1 MAALGDPLVLVNS
14 AGGNVKQ
21 RHWGNLAPASASEV
35 IDLDLKAMF
44 YCTLAALPVMRARGD
59 GTNRPYRLA
68 GGVSLTPITG
78 PSYMAAKHAVVALSR
93 SLNAEEGIHGI
104 RSICLSPGEVET
116 PILNTRPVPPTAEE
130 RALMLQPQDVVEV
143 ALFCATLPR
152 RACVTELVLLPTDD
166 PLVRAQAD
174 AIETP
179 VGAPLPSSL
188 AKSFGCRE
196 IRMRAGSGAVP
207 PATRMDAA
215 HQRRTASQS
224 MPATVPPW
232 NYSRAQRK
240 GPSCRRRRRRRDR
253 GSAVRNPSAPPGSPG
268 ADAFPV
274 RRQGLQVLGS
284 RSHTTSGADHV
295 TDFEA
300 LGLHRLRD

>member
-1 MAALGDPLVLVNS
+1 MSSS
-14 AGGNVKQ
+14 ATGQ
-21 RHWGNLAPASASEV
+21 SRPASASEV

-59 GTNRPYRLA
+59 GRIVHIA
-68 GGVSLTPITG
+68 SQAGVSLTPITG

-130 RALMLQPQDVVEV
+130 RALMLQPEDVAEV

-166 PLVRAQAD
+166 RLVRAQAH
-174 AIETP
+174 AIETL

-188 AKSFGCRE
+188 AKSFG
-196 IRMRAGSGAVP
+196 P
-207 PATRMDAA
+207 
-215 HQRRTASQS
+215 
-224 MPATVPPW
+224 
-232 NYSRAQRK
+232 N
-240 GPSCRRRRRRRDR
+240 
-253 GSAVRNPSAPPGSPG
+253 
-268 ADAFPV
+268 
-274 RRQGLQVLGS
+274 
-284 RSHTTSGADHV
+284 
-295 TDFEA
+295 
-300 LGLHRLRD
+300 